1 MRPSTSSRSAHSRSL
16 RAPIETETER
26 ALFQRR
32 LALAL
37 LVVLLMGL
45 AFWVIA
51 NGAVAVIAPERLTMA
66 MGMRTGRA
74 HLATVAG
81 SLVLWIIARRG
92 KPSRALLDLLD
103 AVTAIG
109 LCLGWTLMIATESV
123 VGLRPESIALLA
135 CTYTL
140 VLRAAL
146 IPSTAARTAVLGAL
160 SFAPLVPVTLRLYP
174 SGIPDNMPL
183 PPVAYVAIWGGL
195 GVVATT
201 VISHVIYGLQLQVR
215 KAMELG
221 QYLLVDKLG
230 EGGMGVVYRAS
241 HKMLRRPCAIKLL
254 TGTTGAAVER
264 FEREVQITAQ
274 LTHPNTVAVFD
285 YGRTPDGVFY
295 YAMEYLDGISL
306 QDLVRDFGVQP
317 AKRVVHILLQT
328 CGALEEAHSYGLVHR
343 DIKPANIM
351 LTERGR
357 VPDVVKV
364 LDFGLVKETK
374 HVDPGVSNVDTILG
388 TPHYMAPEAIVD
400 PTAVTAQ
407 TDLYSLGATAYFLL
421 TGEHVFDGK
430 GLVEVCSA
438 HLHQVPV
445 PPSQKEPSI
454 PAALERVVLA
464 CLAKKPEDRPADAAT
479 LAKLLVACELGVWT
493 PDDARAWWDE
503 PGRRQKS
510 GERGRAP
517 STNATT
523 VVGDTIAV
531 ALDNRGAA

>member
-1 MRPSTSSRSAHSRSL
+1 VL
-16 RAPIETETER
+16 
-26 ALFQRR
+26 
-32 LALAL
+32 
-37 LVVLLMGL
+37 VLLLMAL
-45 AFWVIA
+45 AFWLIA
-51 NGAVAVIAPERLTMA
+51 LGAVAVLAPEKLVMMVGT
-66 MGMRTGRA
+66 RTGRI
-74 HLATVAG
+74 HLATVAV
-81 SLVLWIIARRG
+81 SLLLWTIARRG
-92 KPSRALLDLLD
+92 RPSRNVLDLLD

-123 VGLRPESIALLA
+123 ANLRPESIALLA

-146 IPSTAARTAVLGAL
+146 IPSSAARTAVLGAL
-160 SFAPLVPVTLRLYP
+160 SFAPLVPVTLGLYP
-174 SGIPDNMPL
+174 SGTPDTMPL
-183 PPVAYVAIWGGL
+183 PPVVYVVIWAGL
-195 GVVATT
+195 GIFATT
-201 VISHVIYGLQLQVR
+201 VISHVIYGLHLQVR

-221 QYLLVDKLG
+221 QYLLEEKLG
-230 EGGMGVVYRAS
+230 EGGMGMVYRAS

-306 QDLVRDFGVQP
+306 QDLVRDFGVQS

-374 HVDPGVSNVDTILG
+374 HLGPGVSSVDTILG
-388 TPHYMAPEAIVD
+388 TPHYMAPEAILD
-400 PTAVTAQ
+400 PTKVTSR
-407 TDLYSLGATAYFLL
+407 TDLYALGATAYFLL
-421 TGEHVFDGK
+421 TGEHVFEGTSV
-430 GLVEVCSA
+430 VEVCSA
-438 HLHQVPV
+438 HLHQLPV
-445 PPSQKEPSI
+445 PPSAKEPSI
-454 PAALERVVLA
+454 PAALERLVLA

-479 LAKLLVACELGVWT
+479 VAKMLIACEIGAWT
-493 PDDARAWWDE
+493 RDDAGAWWNE
-503 PGRRQKS
+503 PGTKRKS
-510 GERGRAP
+510 GERARAMSAKAVT
-517 STNATT
+517 STH
-523 VVGDTIAV
+523 DTITV
-531 ALDNRGAA
+531 ALDDRGAG